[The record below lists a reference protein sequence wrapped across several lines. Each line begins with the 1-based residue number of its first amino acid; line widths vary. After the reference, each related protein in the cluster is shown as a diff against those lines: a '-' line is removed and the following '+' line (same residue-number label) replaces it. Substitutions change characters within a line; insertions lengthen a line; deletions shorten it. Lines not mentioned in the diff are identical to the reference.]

1 MLFFEKNQP
10 SINLDIFKHIKPSD
24 IIAITEYGSFVYGT
38 NDFLSDRD
46 YVVIVKD
53 TVLCDDQYKLV
64 DGDYNIFWETQF
76 QTLLN
81 RQCIAAIEPFFTVPI
96 YGSMKQYTYSVDP
109 CKLRVDVSQRSSNSY
124 VKCKKKLTCEEG
136 AERAGM
142 KSLFHSLRMLEFGYQ
157 LATTGRINHFNSA
170 NHFLTEIYDIGP
182 NWEKLKEYFQ
192 PIYNTLSS
200 KFKEVAPKE
209 VIEKPKKK

>member
-1 MLFFEKNQP
+1 MSDL
-10 SINLDIFKHIKPSD
+10 NLDIFKYIVPSQ
-24 IIAITEYGSFVYGT
+24 IVAIVEYGSFVYGT
-38 NDFLSDRD
+38 NDHLSDRD

-53 TVLCDDQYKLV
+53 NVICDDQYKLH

-76 QTLLN
+76 QNLLN
-81 RQCIAAIEPFFTVPI
+81 RQCIAAIEPFFTVPL
-96 YGSMKQYTYSVDP
+96 YGSLSQYTYKVDLP
-109 CKLRVDVSQRSSNSY
+109 KLRADVSARASNSY

-157 LATTGRINHFNSA
+157 LATTGQITHFNSA
-170 NHFLTEIYDIGP
+170 NHFLSEIYDIGP
-182 NWEKLKEYFQ
+182 DWEKLKEHFQ

-209 VIEKPKKK
+209 VVEKPTKK